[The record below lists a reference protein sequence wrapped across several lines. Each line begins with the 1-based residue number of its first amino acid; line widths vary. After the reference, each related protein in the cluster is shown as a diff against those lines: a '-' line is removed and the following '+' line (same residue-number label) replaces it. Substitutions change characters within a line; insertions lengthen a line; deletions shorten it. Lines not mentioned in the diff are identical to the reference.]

1 MFLLVGEGSV
11 VPFRRMYSD
20 YLPPYLVIDIA
31 QLVMRQLDYHSD
43 TVTSINILWF

>member
-20 YLPPYLVIDIA
+20 YLLPCSVIDRV
-31 QLVMRQLDYHSD
+31 QLVGHRQDYHSD
-43 TVTSINILWF
+43 TITAINIL